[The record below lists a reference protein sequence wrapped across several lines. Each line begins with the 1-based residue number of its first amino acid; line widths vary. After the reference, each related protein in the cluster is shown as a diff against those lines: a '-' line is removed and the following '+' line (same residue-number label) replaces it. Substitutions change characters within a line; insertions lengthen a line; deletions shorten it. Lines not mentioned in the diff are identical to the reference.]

1 MDPGKLGRYVIE
13 GVLGKG
19 AMGVVYLAVDPV
31 IGRRVALKT
40 LAVPA
45 DSEEAQEFAQRFLRE
60 AQAAGILNHPV
71 IVTVHDAGVDDD
83 TGLSFIA
90 MEYIEGRSLKEML
103 QAGHAF
109 SAIDVAMIGAAVADA
124 LDYAHAQGVVHR
136 DVKPA
141 NILIT
146 SRGQA
151 KITDFGVA
159 RLESSNLTAAGQ
171 FIGTPNYMA
180 PEQITGSA
188 VDGRSDLFSLGVV
201 LFELLTGARPFGG
214 SSMTEVT
221 YKIVHEPPPIPS
233 RARPGLPSAFNPIVL
248 KLLEKDPAR
257 RYQRGA
263 DLARVLESLGQVLA
277 EAAGAPV
284 PRSASG
290 TTGKI
295 PTAAIEA
302 ARAAEPPAAAA
313 AAPATAKPSLWR
325 LPIQPRWVGV
335 LLAAAVVPVAA
346 VIVALAL
353 AIDRGP
359 WPTPADGEPARRHRV
374 GVALREAERAL
385 QASRPDE
392 VERLLAEVFDQA
404 PFSRRARELRLEARA
419 SSAATTD
426 LRQRRERAAQL
437 QAQGKELVREG
448 RWREAE
454 AAFSESLALVPDDQL
469 SRDYLDYVRE
479 RASSPRATPP
489 PRLASAARTAAT
501 PARPTGPAAGPAR
514 VDLYFN
520 SPLTLGEVELLLDG
534 QPLARRPFD
543 HSERGFLGVKRKGTG
558 IVTDRFSVP
567 GGRHDLAVR
576 LRGEEGRL
584 LGEQVF
590 RGTFA
595 AEQRLSLRIEMDGE
609 QGTPRFTLTERPR

>member
-71 IVTVHDAGVDDD
+71 IVTVHDAGVDED

-109 SAIDVAMIGAAVADA
+109 TAVDVAMVGAAIADA

-136 DVKPA
+136 DIKPA

-180 PEQITGSA
+180 PEQITGA
-188 VDGRSDLFSLGVV
+188 AIDGRSDLFSLGVV

-233 RARPGLPSAFNPIVL
+233 RARPGLPPAFNPIVL

-263 DLARVLESLGQVLA
+263 EVARVLESLGQVLA
-277 EAAGAPV
+277 EAAGQPAPR
-284 PRSASG
+284 PASG

-302 ARAAEPPAAAA
+302 ARAAAPPAAAA
-313 AAPATAKPSLWR
+313 AGVPARPGVWR
-325 LPIQPRWVGV
+325 LPIQPRWVAA

-346 VIVALAL
+346 AIATLAL

-359 WPTPADGEPARRHRV
+359 WPTPAAGEPARRHRV

-385 QASRPDE
+385 RAGRPDE

-404 PFSRRARELRLEARA
+404 PHSRRARELRLEARA
-419 SSAATTD
+419 SSAASSD
-426 LRQRRERAAQL
+426 LRQRRERAAEL

-454 AAFSESLALVPDDQL
+454 AAFAEALALVPDDQL

-479 RASSPRATPP
+479 RSRSPRATPP
-489 PRLASAARTAAT
+489 PRLASAARATAT
-501 PARPTGPAAGPAR
+501 PARPSGAATGPAR

-520 SPLTLGEVELLLDG
+520 SPLTLGEVELLVDG

-543 HSERGFLGVKRKGTG
+543 YTERGFLGVKRKGTG

-576 LRGEEGRL
+576 LRGEGGRL

-590 RGTFA
+590 RGAFA

>member
-1 MDPGKLGRYVIE
+1 MEPGKLGRYVID

-103 QAGHAF
+103 QSGHAF
-109 SAIDVAMIGAAVADA
+109 SPVDVAMIGAAIADA
-124 LDYAHAQGVVHR
+124 LDYAHAQGVIHR

-180 PEQITGSA
+180 PEQVTGGA

-221 YKIVHEPPPIPS
+221 YKIVHEAPPIPS
-233 RARPGLPSAFNPIVL
+233 RARPGVPAAFNPIIL

-263 DLARVLESLGQVLA
+263 EVARVLESLGQVLA
-277 EAAGAPV
+277 GAAGQPAPR
-284 PRSASG
+284 PASG
-290 TTGKI
+290 ATGKI

-302 ARAAEPPAAAA
+302 ALAPAAK
-313 AAPATAKPSLWR
+313 AKPTPPSAWR
-325 LPIQPRWVGV
+325 LPIQTRWVV
-335 LLAAAVVPVAA
+335 TLLAAVVVPVAA
-346 VIVALAL
+346 VLAALAL
-353 AIDRGP
+353 AIDHGP
-359 WPTPADGEPARRHRV
+359 WPAPADGEPARRHRV
-374 GVALREAERAL
+374 GAALRQAEQAL
-385 QASRPDE
+385 HGGRPDE
-392 VERLLAEVFDQA
+392 AERLLAEVFDQA

-419 SSAATTD
+419 SSALSTD

-437 QAQGKELVREG
+437 QAEGKELVREN

-454 AAFSESLALVPDDQL
+454 AVFVEALSLQPDDQL

-479 RASSPRATPP
+479 RSRSPRATPP
-489 PRLASAARTAAT
+489 LRLTTTARTAAT
-501 PARPTGPAAGPAR
+501 PARPAAAASGPAR
-514 VDLYFN
+514 VELYFN
-520 SPLTLGEVELLLDG
+520 SPLTVGEVELVLDG

-543 HSERGFLGVKRKGTG
+543 HTERGFLGVKRKGTG
-558 IVTDRFSVP
+558 IVSDRFSVP
-567 GGRHDLAVR
+567 AGAHELAVR
-576 LRGEEGRL
+576 LRGEGGRL

-590 RGTFA
+590 RTAFGGD
-595 AEQRLSLRIEMDGE
+595 ERYSLRIEMDGE
-609 QGTPRFTLTERPR
+609 QGAPRFTLNQRPR

>member
-1 MDPGKLGRYVIE
+1 MEPGKLGRYVIE

-71 IVTVHDAGVDDD
+71 IVTVHDAGVDED

-90 MEYIEGRSLKEML
+90 MEYIEGRSLKEMV
-103 QAGHAF
+103 QTGHAF
-109 SAIDVAMIGAAVADA
+109 SPVDVAMIGAALADA
-124 LDYAHAQGVVHR
+124 LDYAHAQGVIHR
-136 DVKPA
+136 DIKPA

-180 PEQITGSA
+180 PEQVTGGA

-201 LFELLTGARPFGG
+201 LFELLSGARPFGG

-221 YKIVHEPPPIPS
+221 YKIVHEASPIPS
-233 RARPGLPSAFNPIVL
+233 RARPGLPPAFNPIIL
-248 KLLEKDPAR
+248 KLLEKEPAR

-263 DLARVLESLGQVLA
+263 EVARVLESLAQVLA
-277 EAAGAPV
+277 GAAGQPAPR
-284 PRSASG
+284 PASG
-290 TTGKI
+290 ATGKI
-295 PTAAIEA
+295 PTSAIEA
-302 ARAAEPPAAAA
+302 AQAAAPPAASAA
-313 AAPATAKPSLWR
+313 AAPAAKTSFWR
-325 LPIQPRWVGV
+325 LPIQTRWVV
-335 LLAAAVVPVAA
+335 LLLAAAVVPVAA
-346 VIVALAL
+346 VITALAL
-353 AIDRGP
+353 AIDHGP
-359 WPTPADGEPARRHRV
+359 WPAPADGEPARRHRV
-374 GVALREAERAL
+374 GAALRQAEQAL
-385 QASRPDE
+385 RGGRPDE

-419 SSAATTD
+419 SSAQTTN
-426 LRQRRERAAQL
+426 LRQQQERVAQL
-437 QAQGKELVREG
+437 QVQGKEFVRQN

-454 AAFSESLALVPDDQL
+454 AAFQEVLSLQPDDQL

-479 RASSPRATPP
+479 RSRSPRATPP
-489 PRLASAARTAAT
+489 ARLTTAARTAAT
-501 PARPTGPAAGPAR
+501 PARPAAAASGPAR
-514 VDLYFN
+514 LDLYFN
-520 SPLTLGEVELLLDG
+520 SPLTVGEVELLLDG

-543 HSERGFLGVKRKGTG
+543 HTERGFLGVKRKGTG
-558 IVTDRFSVP
+558 IVTDRFTVP
-567 GGRHDLAVR
+567 AGSHDLAVR

-590 RGTFA
+590 RTSFG
-595 AEQRLSLRIEMDGE
+595 AEERFSLRIEMDGE
-609 QGTPRFTLTERPR
+609 QGAPRFTLNQRPR

>member
-1 MDPGKLGRYVIE
+1 MEPGKLGRYVID

-103 QAGHAF
+103 QSGHAF
-109 SAIDVAMIGAAVADA
+109 SPVDVAMIGAAIADA
-124 LDYAHAQGVVHR
+124 LDYAHAQGVIHR

-180 PEQITGSA
+180 PEQVTGGA

-221 YKIVHEPPPIPS
+221 YKIVHEAPPIPS
-233 RARPGLPSAFNPIVL
+233 RARPGVPAAFNPIIL

-263 DLARVLESLGQVLA
+263 EVARVLESLGQVLA
-277 EAAGAPV
+277 GAAGQPAPR
-284 PRSASG
+284 PASG
-290 TTGKI
+290 ATGKI

-302 ARAAEPPAAAA
+302 ALAPAAK
-313 AAPATAKPSLWR
+313 AKPTPPSAWR
-325 LPIQPRWVGV
+325 LPIQTRWVV
-335 LLAAAVVPVAA
+335 TLLAAVVVPVAA
-346 VIVALAL
+346 VLAALAL

-359 WPTPADGEPARRHRV
+359 WPAPADGEPARRHRV
-374 GVALREAERAL
+374 GAALRQAEQAL
-385 QASRPDE
+385 HGGRPDE
-392 VERLLAEVFDQA
+392 AERLLAEVFDQA

-419 SSAATTD
+419 SSALSTD

-437 QAQGKELVREG
+437 QAEGKELVREN

-454 AAFSESLALVPDDQL
+454 AVFVEALSLQPDDQL

-479 RASSPRATPP
+479 RSRSPRATPP
-489 PRLASAARTAAT
+489 LRLTTTARTAAT
-501 PARPTGPAAGPAR
+501 PARPAAAASGPAR
-514 VDLYFN
+514 VELYFN
-520 SPLTLGEVELLLDG
+520 SPLTVGEVELVLDG

-543 HSERGFLGVKRKGTG
+543 HTERGFLGVKRKGTG
-558 IVTDRFSVP
+558 IVSDRFSVP
-567 GGRHDLAVR
+567 AGAHELAVR
-576 LRGEEGRL
+576 LRGEGGRL

-590 RGTFA
+590 RTAFGGD
-595 AEQRLSLRIEMDGE
+595 ERYSLRIEMDGE
-609 QGTPRFTLTERPR
+609 QGAPRFTLNQRPR

>member
-1 MDPGKLGRYVIE
+1 MEPGKLGRYVID

-103 QAGHAF
+103 QSGHAF
-109 SAIDVAMIGAAVADA
+109 SPVDVAMIGAAIADA
-124 LDYAHAQGVVHR
+124 LDYAHAQGVIHR

-180 PEQITGSA
+180 PEQVTGGA

-221 YKIVHEPPPIPS
+221 YKIVHEAPPIPS
-233 RARPGLPSAFNPIVL
+233 RARPGVPAAFNPIIL

-263 DLARVLESLGQVLA
+263 EVARVLESLGQVLA
-277 EAAGAPV
+277 GAAGQPAPR
-284 PRSASG
+284 PASG
-290 TTGKI
+290 ATGKI

-302 ARAAEPPAAAA
+302 ALAPAAK
-313 AAPATAKPSLWR
+313 AKPKPPSAWR
-325 LPIQPRWVGV
+325 LPIQTRWVV
-335 LLAAAVVPVAA
+335 TLLAAVVVPVAA
-346 VIVALAL
+346 VLTALAL
-353 AIDRGP
+353 AIDHGP
-359 WPTPADGEPARRHRV
+359 WPAPADGEPARRHRV
-374 GVALREAERAL
+374 GAALRQAEQAL
-385 QASRPDE
+385 HGGRPDE
-392 VERLLAEVFDQA
+392 AERLLAEVFDQA

-419 SSAATTD
+419 SSALSTD

-437 QAQGKELVREG
+437 QAEGKELVREN

-454 AAFSESLALVPDDQL
+454 AVFVEALSLQPDDQL

-479 RASSPRATPP
+479 RSRSPRATPP
-489 PRLASAARTAAT
+489 LRLTTTARTAAT
-501 PARPTGPAAGPAR
+501 PARPAAAASGPAR
-514 VDLYFN
+514 VELYFN
-520 SPLTLGEVELLLDG
+520 SPLTVGEVELVLDG

-543 HSERGFLGVKRKGTG
+543 HTERGFLGVKRKGTG
-558 IVTDRFSVP
+558 IVSDRFTVP
-567 GGRHDLAVR
+567 AGAHELAVR
-576 LRGEEGRL
+576 LRGEGGRL

-590 RGTFA
+590 RTAFGGD
-595 AEQRLSLRIEMDGE
+595 ERYSLRIEMDGE
-609 QGTPRFTLTERPR
+609 QGAPRFTLNQRPR

>member
-1 MDPGKLGRYVIE
+1 
-13 GVLGKG
+13 
-19 AMGVVYLAVDPV
+19 
-31 IGRRVALKT
+31 
-40 LAVPA
+40 
-45 DSEEAQEFAQRFLRE
+45 
-60 AQAAGILNHPV
+60 
-71 IVTVHDAGVDDD
+71 
-83 TGLSFIA
+83 
-90 MEYIEGRSLKEML
+90 ML
-103 QAGHAF
+103 QSGHAF
-109 SAIDVAMIGAAVADA
+109 SPVDVAMIGAAIADA
-124 LDYAHAQGVVHR
+124 LDYAHAQGVIHR

-180 PEQITGSA
+180 PEQVTGGA

-221 YKIVHEPPPIPS
+221 YKIVHEAPPIPS
-233 RARPGLPSAFNPIVL
+233 RARPGVPAAFNPIIL

-263 DLARVLESLGQVLA
+263 EVARVLESLGQVLA
-277 EAAGAPV
+277 GAAGQPAPR
-284 PRSASG
+284 PASG
-290 TTGKI
+290 ATGKI

-302 ARAAEPPAAAA
+302 ALAPAAK
-313 AAPATAKPSLWR
+313 AKPTPPSAWR
-325 LPIQPRWVGV
+325 LPIQTRWVV
-335 LLAAAVVPVAA
+335 TLLAAVVVPVAA
-346 VIVALAL
+346 VLAALAL

-359 WPTPADGEPARRHRV
+359 WPAPADGEPARRHRV
-374 GVALREAERAL
+374 GAALRQAEQAL
-385 QASRPDE
+385 HGGRPDE
-392 VERLLAEVFDQA
+392 AERLLAEVFDQA

-419 SSAATTD
+419 SSALSTD

-437 QAQGKELVREG
+437 QAEGKELVREN

-454 AAFSESLALVPDDQL
+454 AVFVEALSLQPDDQL

-479 RASSPRATPP
+479 RSRSPRATPP
-489 PRLASAARTAAT
+489 LRLTTTARTAAT
-501 PARPTGPAAGPAR
+501 PARPAAAASGPAR
-514 VDLYFN
+514 VELYFN
-520 SPLTLGEVELLLDG
+520 SPLTVGEVELVLDG

-543 HSERGFLGVKRKGTG
+543 HTERGFLGVKRKGTG
-558 IVTDRFSVP
+558 IVSDRFTVP
-567 GGRHDLAVR
+567 AGAHELAVR
-576 LRGEEGRL
+576 LRGEGGRL

-590 RGTFA
+590 RTAFGGD
-595 AEQRLSLRIEMDGE
+595 ERYSLRIEMDGE
-609 QGTPRFTLTERPR
+609 QGAPRFTLNQRPR

>member
-1 MDPGKLGRYVIE
+1 MEPEKLGRYVIE

-71 IVTVHDAGVDDD
+71 IVTVHDAGVDEE
-83 TGLSFIA
+83 TSLSYIA

-103 QAGHAF
+103 QSGHAF
-109 SAIDVAMIGAAVADA
+109 SPVDVAMIGAAIADA
-124 LDYAHAQGVVHR
+124 LDYAHAKGVIHR
-136 DVKPA
+136 DIKPA

-180 PEQITGSA
+180 PEQVTGAA

-201 LFELLTGARPFGG
+201 LFELLSGARPFGG

-221 YKIVHEPPPIPS
+221 YKIVHEASPIPS
-233 RARPGLPSAFNPIVL
+233 RARPGLPPAFNPIIL

-257 RYQRGA
+257 RYQRGSEV
-263 DLARVLESLGQVLA
+263 ARVLESLAQVLA
-277 EAAGAPV
+277 GAAGQPAPR
-284 PRSASG
+284 PASG
-290 TTGKI
+290 TTGAI

-302 ARAAEPPAAAA
+302 AQA
-313 AAPATAKPSLWR
+313 AAPAATARPATPSVWR
-325 LPIQPRWVGV
+325 LPIQTRWVAV
-335 LLAAAVVPVAA
+335 LLTA
-346 VIVALAL
+346 VILPVLVTVAALAL

-359 WPTPADGEPARRHRV
+359 WPAPADGEPARRHRV
-374 GVALREAERAL
+374 GTALRQAEQAL
-385 QASRPDE
+385 RDSRPDE

-404 PFSRRARELRLEARA
+404 PFSRRARELRLEARE
-419 SSAATTD
+419 SSAQTSN
-426 LRQRRERAAQL
+426 LRQQQERAVQL
-437 QAQGKELVREG
+437 QAQGKELVRQN

-454 AAFSESLALVPDDQL
+454 AAFAEALSLQPDDQL

-479 RASSPRATPP
+479 RSRSPRATPP
-489 PRLASAARTAAT
+489 QRLATAARAAAT
-501 PARPTGPAAGPAR
+501 PTRPPAAASGPAR
-514 VDLYFN
+514 LDLYFN
-520 SPLTLGEVELLLDG
+520 SPLTVGEIELQLDG

-543 HSERGFLGVKRKGTG
+543 YTERGFLGIKRKGTG
-558 IVTDRFSVP
+558 IVTERFTVP
-567 GGRHDLAVR
+567 AGGHDLTVR
-576 LRGEEGRL
+576 LHGEDGRL

-590 RGTFA
+590 RASFG
-595 AEQRLSLRIEMDGE
+595 AEERFSLRIEMDGE
-609 QGTPRFTLTERPR
+609 QGAPRFTLNRRPR

>member
-1 MDPGKLGRYVIE
+1 MEPGKLGRYVIE

-71 IVTVHDAGVDDD
+71 IVTVHDAGVDED

-90 MEYIEGRSLKEML
+90 MEYIEGRSLKEMV
-103 QAGHAF
+103 QSGHAF
-109 SAIDVAMIGAAVADA
+109 SPVDVAMIGAALADA
-124 LDYAHAQGVVHR
+124 LDYAHAQGVIHR
-136 DVKPA
+136 DIKPA

-180 PEQITGSA
+180 PEQVTGGA

-221 YKIVHEPPPIPS
+221 YKIVHEGSPIPS
-233 RARPGLPSAFNPIVL
+233 RARPGLPPAFNPIIL

-263 DLARVLESLGQVLA
+263 EVARVLESLAQVLA
-277 EAAGAPV
+277 GAAGQPAPR
-284 PRSASG
+284 PASG

-295 PTAAIEA
+295 PASAIEA
-302 ARAAEPPAAAA
+302 AQAAARPAASAA
-313 AAPATAKPSLWR
+313 AAPTAALSVWR
-325 LPIQPRWVGV
+325 LPIQTRWVV
-335 LLAAAVVPVAA
+335 ALLAAVVVPVAA
-346 VIVALAL
+346 AIAALAL

-359 WPTPADGEPARRHRV
+359 WPAPADGEPARRHRV
-374 GVALREAERAL
+374 GAALRQAEQAL
-385 QASRPDE
+385 RGGRPDE
-392 VERLLAEVFDQA
+392 AERLLAEVFDQA
-404 PFSRRARELRLEARA
+404 PFSRRGRELRLEARA
-419 SSAATTD
+419 SSAQTTS
-426 LRQRRERAAQL
+426 LRQQQERAAQL
-437 QAQGKELVREG
+437 QAQGKELVRDN

-454 AAFSESLALVPDDQL
+454 AAFSEALSLQPDDQL

-479 RASSPRATPP
+479 RSRSPRATPP
-489 PRLASAARTAAT
+489 VRLTTTARTAAT
-501 PARPTGPAAGPAR
+501 PARSAAAASGPAR

-520 SPLTLGEVELLLDG
+520 SPLTVGEVELLLDG

-543 HSERGFLGVKRKGTG
+543 HTERGFLGVKRKGTG
-558 IVTDRFSVP
+558 IVTDRFTVP
-567 GGRHDLAVR
+567 AGAHDLAVR
-576 LRGEEGRL
+576 LRGEGGRL

-590 RGTFA
+590 RTSFG
-595 AEQRLSLRIEMDGE
+595 AEERFSLRIEMDGE
-609 QGTPRFTLTERPR
+609 QGAPRFTLNQRPR

>member
-1 MDPGKLGRYVIE
+1 MEPGKLGRYVIE

-71 IVTVHDAGVDDD
+71 IVTVHDAGVDED

-90 MEYIEGRSLKEML
+90 MEYIEGRSLKEMV
-103 QAGHAF
+103 QSGHAF
-109 SAIDVAMIGAAVADA
+109 SPVDVAMIGAALADA
-124 LDYAHAQGVVHR
+124 LDYAHAQGVIHR
-136 DVKPA
+136 DIKPA

-180 PEQITGSA
+180 PEQVTGGA

-201 LFELLTGARPFGG
+201 LFELLSGARPFSG

-221 YKIVHEPPPIPS
+221 YKIVHEASPIPS
-233 RARPGLPSAFNPIVL
+233 RARPGLPPAFNPIIL
-248 KLLEKDPAR
+248 KLLEKDPTR

-263 DLARVLESLGQVLA
+263 ELARVLESLAQVLA
-277 EAAGAPV
+277 GAAGQPAPR
-284 PRSASG
+284 PASG

-295 PTAAIEA
+295 PASAIEA
-302 ARAAEPPAAAA
+302 AQAAARPAASAAVAPAAAL
-313 AAPATAKPSLWR
+313 SVWR
-325 LPIQPRWVGV
+325 LPIQTRWVV
-335 LLAAAVVPVAA
+335 ALLAAVVVPVAA
-346 VIVALAL
+346 VITALAL

-359 WPTPADGEPARRHRV
+359 WPAPADGEPARRHRV
-374 GVALREAERAL
+374 GAALRQAEQAL
-385 QASRPDE
+385 RGGRPDE

-404 PFSRRARELRLEARA
+404 PFSRRGRELRLEARA
-419 SSAATTD
+419 SSAQTTS
-426 LRQRRERAAQL
+426 LRQQQERAAQL
-437 QAQGKELVREG
+437 QAQGKELVRDN

-454 AAFSESLALVPDDQL
+454 AAFSEALSLQPDDQL

-479 RASSPRATPP
+479 RTRSPRATPP
-489 PRLASAARTAAT
+489 LRLTTTARTAAT
-501 PARPTGPAAGPAR
+501 PARPAAAASGPAR
-514 VDLYFN
+514 VELYFN
-520 SPLTLGEVELLLDG
+520 SPLTVGEVELLLDG

-543 HSERGFLGVKRKGTG
+543 HTERGFLGVKRKGTG
-558 IVTDRFSVP
+558 IVSDRFTVP
-567 GGRHDLAVR
+567 AGGHDLAVR
-576 LRGEEGRL
+576 LRGEGGRL

-590 RGTFA
+590 RTSFG
-595 AEQRLSLRIEMDGE
+595 AEERFSLRIEMDGE
-609 QGTPRFTLTERPR
+609 QGAPRFTLNRRPR